1 MVFVTLCLVRTMGCH
16 RFQSYATAMSST
28 TAMSSQSAWFFQLQ
42 GSVAVSSWQYFS
54 SLCFLCAHCFVWVG
68 FWWVFVVVVA
78 VFLFVCFFQLVSLG
92 FLCAHCFVL
101 FLMGFFCLLVAV
113 VLFCL
118 FFYLFLIFQNQLKK
132 IPRDMIAEF
141 NLGCQETD
149 IEHTYRVYVTTFLGY
164 GANSAIDRY
173 QDALTKNYTTA
184 KPK

>member
-1 MVFVTLCLVRTMGCH
+1 MGFVL
-16 RFQSYATAMSST
+16 
-28 TAMSSQSAWFFQLQ
+28 
-42 GSVAVSSWQYFS
+42 
-54 SLCFLCAHCFVWVG
+54 FLM
-68 FWWVFVVVVA
+68 VFVVVVA
-78 VFLFVCFFQLVSLG
+78 GVFCFFFSLFHWGFFVCTLFCFVFNGAFLFVGCCCF
-92 FLCAHCFVL
+92 
-101 FLMGFFCLLVAV
+101 

>member
-1 MVFVTLCLVRTMGCH
+1 MGLVLG
-16 RFQSYATAMSST
+16 FDG
-28 TAMSSQSAWFFQLQ
+28 FF
-42 GSVAVSSWQYFS
+42 
-54 SLCFLCAHCFVWVG
+54 
-68 FWWVFVVVVA
+68 VVVA
-78 VFLFVCFFQLVSLG
+78 VFFVCLFVFSACFVGVFVCTL
-92 FLCAHCFVL
+92 FVL